1 MNQQVISFLIHWL
14 PTLIFLGMLGIAIL
28 FGLWRGMR
36 KSIIL
41 AIQAGVLFI
50 ILLIVYLS
58 IAGAASTDT
67 GLFDL
72 VSQIAGKGTIQKALG
87 VSESC
92 KSFKECFIEFIPKQ
106 MPENEGLALII
117 QDNGQYLATLA
128 EMAVRIVVALALGIV
143 YILGIFILYLVYLI
157 FYPQRR
163 YERNLER
170 DYYQNIKNKE
180 LQEKRR
186 KKKEEKKRRKEE
198 AKASII
204 KEEEQIEDPGINLDA
219 LDDEIHSDEE
229 IKVDNPEETNDEPI
243 DGDSLNDI
251 DLNEISIEDDEE
263 KEEIEKKEPPKPISF
278 DEEEKEEPHKPFVYK
293 KRRLFGAL
301 IGGVRALISGLIFL
315 SFVGGFFYIL
325 AGGPGD
331 DVTPVELDW
340 QDNTYNLAYGAYKD
354 IETYGSTGI
363 FKVLNAFKG
372 TDNAPLYLFAADL
385 VYQGGLKDEAQN
397 VNENVYLRKEISSY
411 TKFARDTFNLL
422 LSYGGEEIRDAILK
436 SKTEQVDIMDTIISV
451 MLKDGF
457 QRDFNVLI
465 DNFEETT
472 YFLNLSFSLI
482 SSFVNH
488 IDKLN
493 LEESMGTDAVSLIQ
507 LLFKK
512 GYLADQIPYEKYV
525 KDNNLTNELESYY
538 ISPSLVISKDNT
550 KTIMN
555 MLFGFLSVQHAK
567 EEDQV
572 KMVLN
577 IIENVMPYITDFS
590 FFKEENSDTVSMV
603 LARLYQFVQNT
614 YFKEAAEA
622 TLASYY
628 TSTTPVENPYKN
640 SKYANVK
647 WVSELKNLVHTLE
660 DIIVLYNHAYK
671 KDNSILDNIFNIFNT
686 SRVDY
691 QEDIKKYEDVK
702 NNVGNSFLLG
712 DILGSEYGTKL
723 IEGGFKQ
730 MLPNLELPEIHYAN
744 VMNTDGTVAEYGE
757 FYYLLCALQS
767 FGENQSNLNLISDL
781 QNGFTGDKDS
791 IFDLIDRLADSLF
804 MKDSSDNSVIDHVL
818 SSTLFTAVFSE
829 FLLSSDS
836 NESFSLYIDESL
848 LVVKDGNVTRIIQ
861 KDDLY
866 TFFEKIK
873 GLIGVLRNIADDSN
887 MNELVDSILCEDVYN
902 TLDSLI
908 IEGTLSKLLVD
919 HVSGDFVKLPKEL
932 RDGTGYI
939 SKDGNKSELKNLIGL
954 FQVASFQISK
964 LLDDSSEQLN
974 SIIDMLK
981 GITEEDYNKILESK
995 IVYYS
1000 LSNYLLTHNDGF
1012 LGDAD
1017 LIIPNITKDSLP
1029 DEIDIHEAIKKNEII
1044 DFLTKACKVL
1054 PKDMNSID
1062 LGSLVNSIV
1071 DDASITDNI
1080 ILSATITNMMVNV
1093 DSIHNSING
1102 VIIIPSNYE
1111 VEAEESKLDHYT
1123 KENIWYPEQKR
1134 LMRSIGALLADVT
1147 DSSSNRVTITDP
1159 NISDYIFDSF
1169 KNLNEDYEDS
1179 TKLTVAYESAIMQ
1192 ATISKRIDDLDFLSN
1207 EKKVCLKI
1215 DTIYKEEELSSL
1227 VDLIN
1232 LFNLDLKNT
1241 DVLSS
1246 AMNQET
1252 VLKLLNPY
1260 KDKYNVV
1267 HDYTNLHHQYE
1278 HKITGLILTEGI
1290 EDATTIPTD
1299 AYLAGELYITEGEA
1313 EALIECLS
1321 PSKLNLDLNNFQ
1333 FDGDSISVATLK
1345 KCMYQMD
1352 GDTFVLDTED
1362 NPTLISKILLQNFS
1376 DQLLSY
1382 DYLDVPIEDYDTTVQ
1397 RIKSTSAYY
1406 FLSSIESL
1414 DPNFN
1419 LSQTISDVVLPDATN
1434 DELMKPIRLSS
1445 IFRASISKNVVISVD
1460 SVNMEPIVSIDYA
1473 SKARNYDDTKDV
1485 TILTADETINT
1496 FKAIET
1502 INPSGTLSDINIS
1515 LDTIAA
1521 YDTSVKN
1528 TVLASNLISARISE
1542 TILARPAPLDYTTR
1556 TTIRGTYRAIENVE
1570 AINIHSS
1577 TSIPVYALLDVGQ
1590 IEDYLDAITPTY
1602 EISSIEVFG
1611 SEMVANGSTTTY
1623 TAQVNPIDTLGNKNV
1638 TWSIVSGNS
1647 LATIDASTGQLTATA
1662 TGTIIIRATSQD
1674 SNYSDVYDELE
1685 VQIV

>member
-14 PTLIFLGMLGIAIL
+14 PTLIFLGMLGIGIL

-58 IAGAASTDT
+58 IAGATSTDT

-72 VSQIAGKGTIQKALG
+72 VSQIAGKGTIQNALG

-92 KSFKECFIEFIPKQ
+92 QSFKECFIEFIPKQ

-128 EMAVRIVVALALGIV
+128 EMAVRIVVALVLSIV

-163 YERNLER
+163 YEKNLER
-170 DYYQNIKNKE
+170 DYYQNTKNRE

-186 KKKEEKKRRKEE
+186 KKKEEKKRKKEE
-198 AKASII
+198 AKASIVNN
-204 KEEEQIEDPGINLDA
+204 ETIEDPGMNLDA
-219 LDDEIHSDEE
+219 LNDEIHSDEE
-229 IKVDNPEETNDEPI
+229 INDEEI
-243 DGDSLNDI
+243 DKDALNDI
-251 DLNEISIEDDEE
+251 DFNEISLEDDEE
-263 KEEIEKKEPPKPISF
+263 KDKKDEEPEEPISS

-397 VNENVYLRKEISSY
+397 VNENVYFRKEISSY

-436 SKTEQVDIMDTIISV
+436 SKTEQVDMMDTIISV

-457 QRDFNVLI
+457 QKDFNLLI

-488 IDKLN
+488 MDKLN
-493 LEESMGTDAVSLIQ
+493 LEESMGTDTISLIQ

-525 KDNNLTNELESYY
+525 KDNNLQNELESYY
-538 ISPSLVISKDNT
+538 ISPDLVISKDNT

-572 KMVLN
+572 KMVLD
-577 IIENVMPYITDFS
+577 IIENIMPYITDFS
-590 FFKEENSDTVSMV
+590 FFQEENSDNVSMV

-614 YFKEAAEA
+614 YFKQAAEA

-628 TSTTPVENPYKN
+628 TSTTPVENPYKS

-647 WVSELKNLVHTLE
+647 WVSELKSLVHSLE
-660 DIIVLYNHAYK
+660 DILVLYNHAYK
-671 KDNSILDNIFNIFNT
+671 QDNSILDNIFNIFNT
-686 SRVDY
+686 NRVDY
-691 QEDIKKYEDVK
+691 QEDIKKYEDIK

-723 IEGGFKQ
+723 IETGLRE

-744 VMNTDGTVAEYGE
+744 VMNSDGTVKEYGE
-757 FYYLLCALQS
+757 FYHLLCALQS
-767 FGENQSNLNLISDL
+767 FGENQDNLNLISDL
-781 QNGFTGDKDS
+781 QNGFTADKDS

-804 MKDSSDNSVIDHVL
+804 MKDSNDKSVINHVL
-818 SSTLFTAVFSE
+818 SSTIFKAVFSE

-848 LVVKDGNVTRIIQ
+848 LVTLDGNVTRIIES
-861 KDDLY
+861 KDLY

-873 GLIGVLRNIADDSN
+873 GLIGVLRNISDDSN
-887 MNELVDSILCEDVYN
+887 MNELVDSILCEEVYN

-919 HVSGDFVKLPKEL
+919 HISGDFVKLPKEL

-954 FQVASFQISK
+954 FQVASFKISN

-1000 LSNYLLTHNDGF
+1000 LSNYLLTHKDGF

-1029 DEIDIHEAIKKNEII
+1029 DEIDIHEAIKKVEII
-1044 DFLTKACKVL
+1044 DFLTKACTIL
-1054 PKDMNSID
+1054 PEDMNSID
-1062 LGSLVNSIV
+1062 MGSLVNSIV
-1071 DDASITDNI
+1071 DDSSITDNI

-1093 DSIHNSING
+1093 DAIHNSIDG
-1102 VIIIPSNYE
+1102 IIIIPSSYK
-1111 VEAEESKLDHYT
+1111 VEAEKSKLDNYT
-1123 KENIWYPEQKR
+1123 KDNIWYPEQKR

-1179 TKLTVAYESAIMQ
+1179 TKLTVAYESQIMQ

-1207 EKKVCLKI
+1207 EKKVCLKN
-1215 DTIYKEEELSSL
+1215 DTIYKAEELSSL

-1241 DVLSS
+1241 NILSS

-1260 KDKYNVV
+1260 TDKYNVV

-1278 HKITGLILTEGI
+1278 NKITGLILTEGI
-1290 EDATTIPTD
+1290 EGATTIPQD
-1299 AYLAGELYITEGEA
+1299 AYVAGELYITEVEA

-1333 FDGDSISVATLK
+1333 FDGNSIRVSTLK
-1345 KCMYQMD
+1345 KCMYKRN
-1352 GDTFVLDTED
+1352 GDTFVFDTEG
-1362 NPTLISKILLQNFS
+1362 NPTLISKILLQKFS
-1376 DQLLSY
+1376 DQLVTY
-1382 DYLDVPIEDYDTTVQ
+1382 DYLDVPMQDYDTTVQ

-1419 LSQTISDVVLPDATN
+1419 LGQTIDDVVLPDPN
-1434 DELMKPIRLSS
+1434 DDELMKPIRLST
-1445 IFRASISKNVVISVD
+1445 IFRASVSKNVVITVD
-1460 SVNMEPIVSIDYA
+1460 SAKMDPIVSIDYA
-1473 SKARNYDDTKDV
+1473 TKTRNYNDTKDV

-1496 FKAIET
+1496 FKAIEK
-1502 INPSGTLSDINIS
+1502 INSTTTLSDINLS
-1515 LDTIAA
+1515 LETIRA
-1521 YDTSVKN
+1521 YDTTTRN
-1528 TVLASNLISARISE
+1528 TILASNLISARISE
-1542 TILARPAPLDYTTR
+1542 KILVQEAPKDYTTL
-1556 TTIRGTYRAIENVE
+1556 TTIRGTYRPIEIVE
-1570 AINIHSS
+1570 AINIQSS
-1577 TSIPVYALLDVGQ
+1577 TSIHDYKLLDAGQ
-1590 IEDYLDAITPTY
+1590 IEDYIDATTPTH
-1602 EISSIEVFG
+1602 EISSIEVLG
-1611 SEMVANGSTTTY
+1611 SDMVTAGSTTTY
-1623 TAQVNPIDTLGNKNV
+1623 TVKVNPIDTLGNKNV

-1647 LATIDASTGQLTATA
+1647 LATIDASTGQLTANA
-1662 TGTIIIRATSQD
+1662 TGTIIIRATSKD
-1674 SNYSDVYDELE
+1674 SNYSDVYGELE

>member
-14 PTLIFLGMLGIAIL
+14 PTLIFLGMLGIGIL

-72 VSQIAGKGTIQKALG
+72 VSQIAGKGTIQNALG

-92 KSFKECFIEFIPKQ
+92 QSFKECFIEFIPKQ

-128 EMAVRIVVALALGIV
+128 EMAVRIVVASVLGIV

-163 YERNLER
+163 YEKNLER

-186 KKKEEKKRRKEE
+186 KKKEEKKRKKEE
-198 AKASII
+198 AKASIVNN
-204 KEEEQIEDPGINLDA
+204 ETIEDPGMNLDA
-219 LDDEIHSDEE
+219 LNDEIHSDEE
-229 IKVDNPEETNDEPI
+229 INDEEI
-243 DGDSLNDI
+243 DKDALNDI
-251 DLNEISIEDDEE
+251 DFNEISLEDDEE
-263 KEEIEKKEPPKPISF
+263 KEKKEEEPEEPISS

-397 VNENVYLRKEISSY
+397 VNENIYFRKEISSY

-436 SKTEQVDIMDTIISV
+436 SKTEQVDMMDTIISV

-457 QRDFNVLI
+457 QNDFNLLI

-488 IDKLN
+488 MDKLN
-493 LEESMGTDAVSLIQ
+493 LEESMGTDTISLIQ

-525 KDNNLTNELESYY
+525 KDNNLQNELESYY
-538 ISPSLVISKDNT
+538 ISPDLVISKDNT

-572 KMVLN
+572 KMVLDT
-577 IIENVMPYITDFS
+577 IENIMPYITDFS
-590 FFKEENSDTVSMV
+590 FFQEENSDNVSMV

-614 YFKEAAEA
+614 YFKQAAEA

-628 TSTTPVENPYKN
+628 TSTTPVENPYKS

-647 WVSELKNLVHTLE
+647 WVSELKSLVNSLE
-660 DIIVLYNHAYK
+660 DILVLYNHAYK
-671 KDNSILDNIFNIFNT
+671 QDNSILDNIFNIFNT

-691 QEDIKKYEDVK
+691 QEDIMKYEDIK

-723 IEGGFKQ
+723 IEAGFKE
-730 MLPNLELPEIHYAN
+730 MLPNLELPKIHYAN
-744 VMNTDGTVAEYGE
+744 VMNSDGTVKEYGE
-757 FYYLLCALQS
+757 FYHLLCALQS
-767 FGENQSNLNLISDL
+767 FGENQDNLILISDL
-781 QNGFTGDKDS
+781 QNGFTADKDS
-791 IFDLIDRLADSLF
+791 IFDLIDRLTDSLF
-804 MKDSSDNSVIDHVL
+804 MKDSNDKSVINHVL
-818 SSTLFTAVFSE
+818 SSTIFKAVFSE
-829 FLLSSDS
+829 FLLSSNS

-848 LVVKDGNVTRIIQ
+848 LVTLDGNVTRIIES
-861 KDDLY
+861 KDLY

-873 GLIGVLRNIADDSN
+873 GLIGVLRNISDDSN
-887 MNELVDSILCEDVYN
+887 MNELVDSILCEEVYN

-919 HVSGDFVKLPKEL
+919 HISGDFVKLPKEL

-954 FQVASFQISK
+954 FQVASFKISN

-981 GITEEDYNKILESK
+981 GITKEDYKKILESK

-1000 LSNYLLTHNDGF
+1000 LSNYLLTHKDGF

-1017 LIIPNITKDSLP
+1017 LIIPNITKDNLP
-1029 DEIDIHEAIKKNEII
+1029 DEIDIQEAIKKVEII
-1044 DFLTKACKVL
+1044 DFLTKACTIL
-1054 PKDMNSID
+1054 PEDMNSID
-1062 LGSLVNSIV
+1062 MGSLVNSIV
-1071 DDASITDNI
+1071 DDSSITDNI

-1093 DSIHNSING
+1093 DAIHNSIDG
-1102 VIIIPSNYE
+1102 IIIIPSSYKA
-1111 VEAEESKLDHYT
+1111 EAEKSKLDNYT
-1123 KENIWYPEQKR
+1123 KDNIWYSEQKR
-1134 LMRSIGALLADVT
+1134 LMRSIGALLADVK

-1179 TKLTVAYESAIMQ
+1179 TKLIVAYESQIMQ

-1207 EKKVCLKI
+1207 EKKACLKN

-1232 LFNLDLKNT
+1232 LFDLDLKNT
-1241 DVLSS
+1241 NILSS

-1260 KDKYNVV
+1260 RDKYNVV

-1278 HKITGLILTEGI
+1278 NKITGLILTEGI
-1290 EDATTIPTD
+1290 EDATTIPQD
-1299 AYLAGELYITEGEA
+1299 AYVAGELYITEVEA

-1333 FDGDSISVATLK
+1333 FDGNSISVSTLK
-1345 KCMYQMD
+1345 KCMYKRN
-1352 GDTFVLDTED
+1352 GDTFVLDTEG
-1362 NPTLISKILLQNFS
+1362 NPTLISKILLQKFS
-1376 DQLLSY
+1376 DQLVTY
-1382 DYLDVPIEDYDTTVQ
+1382 DYLDVPIQDYDTTVQ

-1419 LSQTISDVVLPDATN
+1419 LGQTIDDVVLPDPNN
-1434 DELMKPIRLSS
+1434 DELMKPIRLST
-1445 IFRASISKNVVISVD
+1445 IFRASVSKNVVITVD
-1460 SVNMEPIVSIDYA
+1460 SAIMDPIVSIDYA
-1473 SKARNYDDTKDV
+1473 TKTRNYNDTKDV
-1485 TILTADETINT
+1485 TILTADETIHT
-1496 FKAIET
+1496 FKAIEK
-1502 INPSGTLSDINIS
+1502 INSTTTLSDINLS
-1515 LDTIAA
+1515 LETIRA
-1521 YDTSVKN
+1521 YDTPTRN
-1528 TVLASNLISARISE
+1528 TILASNLISARISE
-1542 TILARPAPLDYTTR
+1542 KILAQEAPKDYTTL
-1556 TTIRGTYRAIENVE
+1556 TTIRGTYRPIENVE
-1570 AINIHSS
+1570 AINIQSS
-1577 TSIPVYALLDVGQ
+1577 TSIYDYKLLDAGQ
-1590 IEDYLDAITPTY
+1590 IEDYIDATTPTH
-1602 EISSIEVFG
+1602 EISSIEVLG
-1611 SEMVANGSTTTY
+1611 SDMVNAGSTTTY
-1623 TAQVNPIDTLGNKNV
+1623 TVKVNPIDTLGNKNV

-1647 LATIDASTGQLTATA
+1647 LATIDASTGQLTANA
-1662 TGTIIIRATSQD
+1662 TGTIIIRATSKD
-1674 SNYSDVYDELE
+1674 SNYSTVYGELE

>member
-14 PTLIFLGMLGIAIL
+14 PTLIFLGMLGIGIL

-72 VSQIAGKGTIQKALG
+72 VSQIAGKGTIQNALG

-92 KSFKECFIEFIPKQ
+92 QSFKECFIEFIPKQ

-128 EMAVRIVVALALGIV
+128 EMAVRIVVASVLGIV

-163 YERNLER
+163 YEKNLEK
-170 DYYQNIKNKE
+170 DYYQNTKNKE

-186 KKKEEKKRRKEE
+186 KKKEEKKRKKEE
-198 AKASII
+198 AKASIVNN
-204 KEEEQIEDPGINLDA
+204 ETIEDPGINLDA
-219 LDDEIHSDEE
+219 LNDEIHSDEE
-229 IKVDNPEETNDEPI
+229 INDEEI
-243 DGDSLNDI
+243 DKDALNDI
-251 DLNEISIEDDEE
+251 DFNEISLEDDEE
-263 KEEIEKKEPPKPISF
+263 KEKKEEEPEEPISS

-397 VNENVYLRKEISSY
+397 VNENVYFRKEISSY

-436 SKTEQVDIMDTIISV
+436 SKTEQVDMMDTIISV

-457 QRDFNVLI
+457 QRDFNLLI

-488 IDKLN
+488 MDKLN
-493 LEESMGTDAVSLIQ
+493 LEESMGTDTISLIQ

-525 KDNNLTNELESYY
+525 KDNNLQNELESYY
-538 ISPSLVISKDNT
+538 ISPDLVISKDNT

-572 KMVLN
+572 KMVLD
-577 IIENVMPYITDFS
+577 IIENIMPYITDFS
-590 FFKEENSDTVSMV
+590 FFQEENSDNVSMV

-614 YFKEAAEA
+614 YFKQAAEA

-628 TSTTPVENPYKN
+628 TSTTPVENPYKS

-647 WVSELKNLVHTLE
+647 WVSELKSLVNSLE
-660 DIIVLYNHAYK
+660 DILVLYNHAYK
-671 KDNSILDNIFNIFNT
+671 QDNSILDNIFNIFNT
-686 SRVDY
+686 NRVDY
-691 QEDIKKYEDVK
+691 QEDIIKYEDIK

-723 IEGGFKQ
+723 IETGFRE
-730 MLPNLELPEIHYAN
+730 MLPNLELPKIHYAN
-744 VMNTDGTVAEYGE
+744 VMNSDGTVKEYGE
-757 FYYLLCALQS
+757 FYHLLCALQS
-767 FGENQSNLNLISDL
+767 FGENQDNLNLIRDL
-781 QNGFTGDKDS
+781 QNGFTADKDS

-804 MKDSSDNSVIDHVL
+804 MKDSNDKSVINHVL
-818 SSTLFTAVFSE
+818 SSTIFTAVFSE
-829 FLLSSDS
+829 FLLSSNS

-848 LVVKDGNVTRIIQ
+848 LVTLDGNVTRIIES
-861 KDDLY
+861 KDLY

-873 GLIGVLRNIADDSN
+873 GLISVLRNISDDSN
-887 MNELVDSILCEDVYN
+887 MNELVDSILCEEVYN

-919 HVSGDFVKLPKEL
+919 HISGDFVKLPKEL

-954 FQVASFQISK
+954 FQVASFKISN

-981 GITEEDYNKILESK
+981 GITKEDYNKILESK

-1000 LSNYLLTHNDGF
+1000 LSNYLLTHKDGF

-1017 LIIPNITKDSLP
+1017 LIIPNITKDNLP
-1029 DEIDIHEAIKKNEII
+1029 DEIDIHEAIKKVEII
-1044 DFLTKACKVL
+1044 DFLTKACTIL
-1054 PKDMNSID
+1054 PEDMNSID
-1062 LGSLVNSIV
+1062 MGSLVNSIV
-1071 DDASITDNI
+1071 DDSSITDNI

-1093 DSIHNSING
+1093 DAIHNSIDG
-1102 VIIIPSNYE
+1102 IIIIPSSYKA
-1111 VEAEESKLDHYT
+1111 EAEKSKLDNYT
-1123 KENIWYPEQKR
+1123 KDNIWYPEQKR
-1134 LMRSIGALLADVT
+1134 LMRSIGALLADVK

-1179 TKLTVAYESAIMQ
+1179 TKLTAAYESQIMQ

-1207 EKKVCLKI
+1207 EKKVCLKN

-1232 LFNLDLKNT
+1232 LFDLDLKNT
-1241 DVLSS
+1241 NILSS

-1260 KDKYNVV
+1260 RDKYNVI

-1278 HKITGLILTEGI
+1278 NKITGLILTEGI
-1290 EDATTIPTD
+1290 EDATTIPQD
-1299 AYLAGELYITEGEA
+1299 AYVAGELYITEVEA

-1321 PSKLNLDLNNFQ
+1321 PSKLNLNLNNFQ
-1333 FDGDSISVATLK
+1333 FDGNSIRVSTLK
-1345 KCMYQMD
+1345 KCMYKRN
-1352 GDTFVLDTED
+1352 GDSFVLDEED
-1362 NPTLISKILLQNFS
+1362 NPTLISKILLQKFS
-1376 DQLLSY
+1376 DQLVTY
-1382 DYLDVPIEDYDTTVQ
+1382 DYLDVPMQDYDTTVQ
-1397 RIKSTSAYY
+1397 RINSTSAYY

-1419 LSQTISDVVLPDATN
+1419 LGQTINDVVLPDPNN
-1434 DELMKPIRLSS
+1434 DELMKPIRLST
-1445 IFRASISKNVVISVD
+1445 IFRASVSKNVVITVD
-1460 SVNMEPIVSIDYA
+1460 SAKMDPVVSIDYA
-1473 SKARNYDDTKDV
+1473 TKTRNYNDTKDV

-1496 FKAIET
+1496 FKAIEK
-1502 INPSGTLSDINIS
+1502 INSTTLSDINLS
-1515 LDTIAA
+1515 LETIRA
-1521 YDTSVKN
+1521 YDTTTRN
-1528 TVLASNLISARISE
+1528 IVLASNLISARISE
-1542 TILARPAPLDYTTR
+1542 KILAQEAPKDYTTL
-1556 TTIRGTYRAIENVE
+1556 TTIRGTYRPIENVE
-1570 AINIHSS
+1570 AINIQSS
-1577 TSIPVYALLDVGQ
+1577 TSIPNYKLLDAGQ
-1590 IEDYLDAITPTY
+1590 IEDYIDATTPTH
-1602 EISSIEVFG
+1602 EISSIEVLG
-1611 SEMVANGSTTTY
+1611 ADMVTAGSTKTY
-1623 TAQVNPIDTLGNKNV
+1623 TVKVNPIDTLGNKNV

-1647 LATIDASTGQLTATA
+1647 LATIDASTGQLTANA
-1662 TGTIIIRATSQD
+1662 TGTIIIRATSKD
-1674 SNYSDVYDELE
+1674 SNYSDVYGELE
-1685 VQIV
+1685 IQIV

>member
-67 GLFDL
+67 GLFNL

-92 KSFKECFIEFIPKQ
+92 QSFKECFIEFIPKQ

-219 LDDEIHSDEE
+219 LNDEIHSDEE
-229 IKVDNPEETNDEPI
+229 INADNPEEIKDEPI
-243 DGDSLNDI
+243 DGDALNDI
-251 DLNEISIEDDEE
+251 DLNEISLEDDEE

-457 QRDFNVLI
+457 QRDFNLLI

-538 ISPSLVISKDNT
+538 ISPNLVISKDNT

-572 KMVLN
+572 KMVLD

-590 FFKEENSDTVSMV
+590 FFQEENSDNVSMV

-647 WVSELKNLVHTLE
+647 WVSEIKSLVHTLE

-818 SSTLFTAVFSE
+818 SSTLFTAIFSE
-829 FLLSSDS
+829 FLLSSNS

-861 KDDLY
+861 KDDLK

-981 GITEEDYNKILESK
+981 GVTEEDYNKILESK

-1000 LSNYLLTHNDGF
+1000 LSNYLLTHKDGF

-1044 DFLTKACKVL
+1044 DFLTKACKIL

-1062 LGSLVNSIV
+1062 MGTLVNSIV
-1071 DDASITDNI
+1071 DDASITDNV

-1093 DSIHNSING
+1093 DSIHNSIDG

-1111 VEAEESKLDHYT
+1111 TEAEQSKLDNFT
-1123 KENIWYPEQKR
+1123 KDNIWYPEQKR

-1179 TKLTVAYESAIMQ
+1179 TKLNVAYESAIMQ
-1192 ATISKRIDDLDFLSN
+1192 ATISKRIDDLDFLSD
-1207 EKKVCLKI
+1207 EKKVCLKK

-1290 EDATTIPTD
+1290 EDATTIPQD

-1352 GDTFVLDTED
+1352 GDAFVLDTDD

-1382 DYLDVPIEDYDTTVQ
+1382 DYLDVPLKDYDTTVQ

-1460 SVNMEPIVSIDYA
+1460 SVDMPPIVSIDYA
-1473 SKARNYDDTKDV
+1473 DKARNYDDTKDV

-1521 YDTSVKN
+1521 YDSSVKN
-1528 TVLASNLISARISE
+1528 TVLASNLISARISD
-1542 TILARPAPLDYTTR
+1542 TILARPAPYDYTTR
-1556 TTIRGTYRAIENVE
+1556 TTIRGTWKPIENVE

-1577 TSIPVYALLDVGQ
+1577 TSIPVYALLDVDQ
-1590 IEDYLDAITPTY
+1590 IENYLDAITPTY

-1623 TAQVNPIDTLGNKNV
+1623 TVQVNPIDTLGNKNV

-1647 LATIDASTGQLTATA
+1647 LATIDASTGQLTANA

-1674 SNYSDVYDELE
+1674 SNYSDVYGELE

>member
-67 GLFDL
+67 GLFNL

-92 KSFKECFIEFIPKQ
+92 QSFKECFIEFIPKQ

-204 KEEEQIEDPGINLDA
+204 KEEENIEDPGINLDA
-219 LDDEIHSDEE
+219 LNDEIHSDEE
-229 IKVDNPEETNDEPI
+229 IKDDNPEEIKDEPI
-243 DGDSLNDI
+243 DGDALNDI
-251 DLNEISIEDDEE
+251 DLNEISLEEDEE

-457 QRDFNVLI
+457 QRDFNLLI

-538 ISPSLVISKDNT
+538 ISPNLVISKDNT

-572 KMVLN
+572 KMVLD

-590 FFKEENSDTVSMV
+590 FFQEENSDNVSMV

-647 WVSELKNLVHTLE
+647 WVSEIKSLVHTLE

-691 QEDIKKYEDVK
+691 KEDIKKYEDVK

-791 IFDLIDRLADSLF
+791 IFDLIERLADSLF
-804 MKDSSDNSVIDHVL
+804 MKDSTDNSVIDHVL
-818 SSTLFTAVFSE
+818 SSTLFTAIFSE
-829 FLLSSDS
+829 FLLSSNS

-848 LVVKDGNVTRIIQ
+848 LVVKDGSVTRIIQ
-861 KDDLY
+861 KDDLK

-1000 LSNYLLTHNDGF
+1000 LSNYLLTHKDGF

-1062 LGSLVNSIV
+1062 MGTLVNSIV
-1071 DDASITDNI
+1071 DDASITDNV

-1093 DSIHNSING
+1093 DSIHNSIDG

-1111 VEAEESKLDHYT
+1111 TEAEQSKLDNFT
-1123 KENIWYPEQKR
+1123 KDNIWYPEQKR

-1192 ATISKRIDDLDFLSN
+1192 ATISKRIDDLDFLSD
-1207 EKKVCLKI
+1207 EKKVCLKK

-1241 DVLSS
+1241 DVLSN

-1290 EDATTIPTD
+1290 EDATTIPQD

-1352 GDTFVLDTED
+1352 GDAFVLDTDD

-1382 DYLDVPIEDYDTTVQ
+1382 DYLDVPLKDYDTTVQ

-1460 SVNMEPIVSIDYA
+1460 SVDMPPIVSIDYA
-1473 SKARNYDDTKDV
+1473 DKARNYDDTKDV

-1521 YDTSVKN
+1521 YDSSVKN
-1528 TVLASNLISARISE
+1528 IVLASNLISARISD
-1542 TILARPAPLDYTTR
+1542 TILARPAPYDYTTR
-1556 TTIRGTYRAIENVE
+1556 TTIRGTWKPIENVE

-1577 TSIPVYALLDVGQ
+1577 TSIPVYALLDVDQ
-1590 IEDYLDAITPTY
+1590 IENYLDAITPTY

-1611 SEMVANGSTTTY
+1611 SDMVTAGTTTTY
-1623 TAQVNPIDTLGNKNV
+1623 TAKVNPIDTLGNKNV

-1674 SNYSDVYDELE
+1674 SNYSDVYGEKE

>member
-67 GLFDL
+67 GLFNL

-92 KSFKECFIEFIPKQ
+92 QSFKECFIEFIPKQ

-219 LDDEIHSDEE
+219 LNDEIHSDEE
-229 IKVDNPEETNDEPI
+229 INADNPEEIKDEPI
-243 DGDSLNDI
+243 DGDALNDI
-251 DLNEISIEDDEE
+251 DLNEISLEEDEE

-457 QRDFNVLI
+457 QRDFNLLI

-538 ISPSLVISKDNT
+538 ISPNLVISKDNT

-572 KMVLN
+572 KMVLD

-590 FFKEENSDTVSMV
+590 FFQEENSDNVSMV

-647 WVSELKNLVHTLE
+647 WVSEIKSLVHTLE

-723 IEGGFKQ
+723 IQGGFKQ

-818 SSTLFTAVFSE
+818 SSTLFTAIFSE
-829 FLLSSDS
+829 FLLSSNS

-861 KDDLY
+861 KDDLK

-1044 DFLTKACKVL
+1044 DFLTKACKIL

-1062 LGSLVNSIV
+1062 MGTLVNSIV
-1071 DDASITDNI
+1071 DDASITDNV

-1093 DSIHNSING
+1093 DSIHNSIDG

-1111 VEAEESKLDHYT
+1111 TEAEQSKLDNFT
-1123 KENIWYPEQKR
+1123 KDNIWYPEQKR

-1179 TKLTVAYESAIMQ
+1179 TKLNVAYESAIMQ
-1192 ATISKRIDDLDFLSN
+1192 ATISKRIDDLDFLSD
-1207 EKKVCLKI
+1207 EKKVCLKK

-1290 EDATTIPTD
+1290 EDATTIPQD

-1352 GDTFVLDTED
+1352 GDAFVLDTDD

-1382 DYLDVPIEDYDTTVQ
+1382 DYLDVPLKDYDTTVQ

-1460 SVNMEPIVSIDYA
+1460 SVDMPPIVSIDYA
-1473 SKARNYDDTKDV
+1473 DKARNYDDTKDV

-1521 YDTSVKN
+1521 YDSSVKN
-1528 TVLASNLISARISE
+1528 TVLASNLISARISD
-1542 TILARPAPLDYTTR
+1542 TILARPAPYDYTTR
-1556 TTIRGTYRAIENVE
+1556 TTIRGTWKPIENVE

-1577 TSIPVYALLDVGQ
+1577 TSIPVYALLDVDQ
-1590 IEDYLDAITPTY
+1590 IENYLDAITPTY

-1623 TAQVNPIDTLGNKNV
+1623 TVQVNPIDTLGNKNV

-1647 LATIDASTGQLTATA
+1647 LATIDASTGQLTANA

-1674 SNYSDVYDELE
+1674 SNYSDVYGELE

>member
-14 PTLIFLGMLGIAIL
+14 PTLIFLGMLGIGIL

-72 VSQIAGKGTIQKALG
+72 VSQIAGKGTIQNALG

-92 KSFKECFIEFIPKQ
+92 QSFKECFIEFIPKQ

-128 EMAVRIVVALALGIV
+128 EMAVRIVVASVLGIV

-163 YERNLER
+163 YVKNLEK

-186 KKKEEKKRRKEE
+186 KKKEEKKRKKEE
-198 AKASII
+198 AKASIVNN
-204 KEEEQIEDPGINLDA
+204 ETIEDPGMNLDA
-219 LDDEIHSDEE
+219 LNDEIHSDEE
-229 IKVDNPEETNDEPI
+229 INDEEI
-243 DGDSLNDI
+243 DKDALNDI
-251 DLNEISIEDDEE
+251 DFNEISLEDDEE
-263 KEEIEKKEPPKPISF
+263 KEKKEEEPEEPISS

-397 VNENVYLRKEISSY
+397 VNENIYFRKEISSY

-436 SKTEQVDIMDTIISV
+436 SKTEQVDMMDTIISV

-457 QRDFNVLI
+457 QKDFNLLI

-488 IDKLN
+488 MDKLN
-493 LEESMGTDAVSLIQ
+493 LEESMGTDTISLIQ

-525 KDNNLTNELESYY
+525 KDNNLQNELESYY
-538 ISPSLVISKDNT
+538 ISPDLVISKDNT

-572 KMVLN
+572 KMVLDT
-577 IIENVMPYITDFS
+577 IENIMPYITDFS
-590 FFKEENSDTVSMV
+590 FFQEENSDNVSMV

-614 YFKEAAEA
+614 YFKQAAEA

-628 TSTTPVENPYKN
+628 TSTTPVENPYKS

-647 WVSELKNLVHTLE
+647 WVSELKSLVNSLE
-660 DIIVLYNHAYK
+660 DILVLYNHAYK
-671 KDNSILDNIFNIFNT
+671 QDNSILDNIFNIFNT
-686 SRVDY
+686 NRVDY
-691 QEDIKKYEDVK
+691 QEDIKKYEDIK

-723 IEGGFKQ
+723 IEAGFRE
-730 MLPNLELPEIHYAN
+730 MLPNLELPKIHYAN
-744 VMNTDGTVAEYGE
+744 VMNSDGTVKEYGE
-757 FYYLLCALQS
+757 FYHLLCALQS
-767 FGENQSNLNLISDL
+767 FGENQDNLNLIRDL
-781 QNGFTGDKDS
+781 QNGFTADKDS

-804 MKDSSDNSVIDHVL
+804 MKDSNDKSVINHVL
-818 SSTLFTAVFSE
+818 SSTIFTAVFSE
-829 FLLSSDS
+829 FLLSSNS

-848 LVVKDGNVTRIIQ
+848 LVTLDGNVTRIIES
-861 KDDLY
+861 KDLY

-873 GLIGVLRNIADDSN
+873 GLIGVLRNISDDSN
-887 MNELVDSILCEDVYN
+887 MNELVDSILCEEVYN

-919 HVSGDFVKLPKEL
+919 HISGDFVKLPKEL

-954 FQVASFQISK
+954 FQVASFKISN

-981 GITEEDYNKILESK
+981 GITKEDYNKILESK

-1000 LSNYLLTHNDGF
+1000 LSNYLLTHKDGF

-1017 LIIPNITKDSLP
+1017 LIIPSITKDNLP
-1029 DEIDIHEAIKKNEII
+1029 DEIDIHEAIKKVEII
-1044 DFLTKACKVL
+1044 DFLTKACTIL
-1054 PKDMNSID
+1054 PEDMNSID
-1062 LGSLVNSIV
+1062 MGSLVNSIV
-1071 DDASITDNI
+1071 DDSSITDNI

-1093 DSIHNSING
+1093 DAIHSSIDGI
-1102 VIIIPSNYE
+1102 IIIPSSY
-1111 VEAEESKLDHYT
+1111 VAEAEKSKLDNYT
-1123 KENIWYPEQKR
+1123 KDNIWYPEQKR
-1134 LMRSIGALLADVT
+1134 LMRSIGALLADVK

-1179 TKLTVAYESAIMQ
+1179 TKLTVAYESQIMQ

-1207 EKKVCLKI
+1207 EKKACLKNE
-1215 DTIYKEEELSSL
+1215 TIYKEEELSSL

-1232 LFNLDLKNT
+1232 LFDLDLKNT
-1241 DVLSS
+1241 NILSS

-1260 KDKYNVV
+1260 RDKYNVV

-1278 HKITGLILTEGI
+1278 NKITGLILTEGI
-1290 EDATTIPTD
+1290 EDATTIPQD
-1299 AYLAGELYITEGEA
+1299 AYVAGELYITEVEA

-1333 FDGDSISVATLK
+1333 FDGNSIRVSTLK
-1345 KCMYQMD
+1345 KCMYKRN
-1352 GDTFVLDTED
+1352 GDTFVFDTEG
-1362 NPTLISKILLQNFS
+1362 NPTLISKILLQKFS
-1376 DQLLSY
+1376 DQLVTY
-1382 DYLDVPIEDYDTTVQ
+1382 DYLDVPIQDYDTTVQ

-1419 LSQTISDVVLPDATN
+1419 LGQTIDDVVLPDPNN
-1434 DELMKPIRLSS
+1434 DELMKPIRLST
-1445 IFRASISKNVVISVD
+1445 IFRASVSKKVVITVD
-1460 SVNMEPIVSIDYA
+1460 SVEMPPIVSIDYA
-1473 SKARNYDDTKDV
+1473 TKTRNYNDTKDV

-1496 FKAIET
+1496 FKAIEK
-1502 INPSGTLSDINIS
+1502 INSTTTLSDINLS
-1515 LDTIAA
+1515 LETIRA
-1521 YDTSVKN
+1521 YDTTTRN
-1528 TVLASNLISARISE
+1528 IVLASNLISARISE
-1542 TILARPAPLDYTTR
+1542 KIIEQEAPKDYTTL
-1556 TTIRGTYRAIENVE
+1556 TTIRGTYRPIENVE
-1570 AINIHSS
+1570 AINIQSS
-1577 TSIPVYALLDVGQ
+1577 TSIPDYKLLDAGQ
-1590 IEDYLDAITPTY
+1590 IEDYIDATTPTH
-1602 EISSIEVFG
+1602 EISSIEVLG
-1611 SEMVANGSTTTY
+1611 SDMVTAGSTTTY
-1623 TAQVNPIDTLGNKNV
+1623 TVKVNPIDTLGDKNV

-1662 TGTIIIRATSQD
+1662 TGTIIIRATSKD
-1674 SNYSDVYDELE
+1674 SNYSDVYGELE
-1685 VQIV
+1685 IQIV

>member
-1 MNQQVISFLIHWL
+1 MNQQLISFLIHWL

-67 GLFDL
+67 GLFNL
-72 VSQIAGKGTIQKALG
+72 VSQFAGKGTIQRALG

-92 KSFKECFIEFIPKQ
+92 QSFKECFIEFIPKQ
-106 MPENEGLALII
+106 MPENEGLALIV

-128 EMAVRIVVALALGIV
+128 EMAVRIVVALALGII
-143 YILGIFILYLVYLI
+143 YILGVFVLYLVYLI

-163 YERNLER
+163 YERHLER

-180 LQEKRR
+180 LQEKRA
-186 KKKEEKKRRKEE
+186 KKKEEKKRKKEE

-204 KEEEQIEDPGINLDA
+204 KEEEKLEDPGMNLDA
-219 LDDEIHSDEE
+219 LNDEIHSDEE
-229 IKVDNPEETNDEPI
+229 IQIDNLEGINDEPL
-243 DGDSLNDI
+243 DGDALNDI

-263 KEEIEKKEPPKPISF
+263 KEEVEKKEPPKPISF

-436 SKTEQVDIMDTIISV
+436 SKTEQVDMMDTIISV

-457 QRDFNVLI
+457 QRDFNLLI

-493 LEESMGTDAVSLIQ
+493 LEESMGTDALSLIQ

-525 KDNNLTNELESYY
+525 KDNNLQNELESYY
-538 ISPSLVISKDNT
+538 ISPNLVISKDNT
-550 KTIMN
+550 KTIVN

-572 KMVLN
+572 KMVLD

-590 FFKEENSDTVSMV
+590 FFQEENSDNVSMV

-614 YFKEAAEA
+614 YFKQAAEA

-628 TSTTPVENPYKN
+628 TSTTPVENPYKS

-647 WVSELKNLVHTLE
+647 WVSEIKSLVNSLE
-660 DIIVLYNHAYK
+660 DIVVLYNHAYK

-691 QEDIKKYEDVK
+691 QEDIRRYEDIK

-712 DILGSEYGTKL
+712 DILGGEYGTKL
-723 IEGGFKQ
+723 IQGGFKQ

-744 VMNTDGTVAEYGE
+744 VMNSDGTVKEYGE

-767 FGENQSNLNLISDL
+767 FGENQSNLDLISDL
-781 QNGFTGDKDS
+781 QNGFEGDKDS
-791 IFDLIDRLADSLF
+791 IFDLIDRLAGSLF
-804 MKDSSDNSVIDHVL
+804 MKDSTNNSVIDHVL

-829 FLLSSDS
+829 FLLSSNS
-836 NESFSLYIDESL
+836 NENFSIYIDESI

-861 KDDLY
+861 SDDLY
-866 TFFEKIK
+866 TFFEKIR
-873 GLIGVLRNIADDSN
+873 GLISVLRNIVDDSN
-887 MNELVDSILCEDVYN
+887 TNELVETLLCEEVYN

-919 HVSGDFVKLPKEL
+919 HVSGDFVKMPKEL

-939 SKDGNKSELKNLIGL
+939 SRDGNKSELKNLIGL
-954 FQVASFQISK
+954 FQVASFKISK
-964 LLDDSSEQLN
+964 LLDELDQLN

-1000 LSNYLLTHNDGF
+1000 LSNYLLTHKDGF

-1029 DEIDIHEAIKKNEII
+1029 EEIDIQEAIKKSEII
-1044 DFLTKACKVL
+1044 DFLTKACTIL
-1054 PKDMNSID
+1054 PNDMNSID
-1062 LGSLVNSIV
+1062 MGSLVNSIV
-1071 DDASITDNI
+1071 DDASITDNV

-1093 DSIHNSING
+1093 DTIHNSIDG
-1102 VIIIPSNYE
+1102 IIIIPSNYE
-1111 VEAEESKLDHYT
+1111 TEAERSKLDNFT
-1123 KENIWYPEQKR
+1123 KDNIWYPEQKR

-1179 TKLTVAYESAIMQ
+1179 TKLNVAYESAIMQ

-1207 EKKVCLKI
+1207 EKKVCLKN
-1215 DTIYKEEELSSL
+1215 DTIYKEEELESL

-1232 LFNLDLKNT
+1232 LFSLDLKNT

-1278 HKITGLILTEGI
+1278 NKITGLILTEGI
-1290 EDATTIPTD
+1290 EDATTIPLD
-1299 AYLAGELYITEGEA
+1299 AYVSGELYITELEA

-1321 PSKLNLDLNNFQ
+1321 PSKLNLDLNSFQ
-1333 FDGDSISVATLK
+1333 FDGDSISVATLR
-1345 KCMYQMD
+1345 KCMYQMN
-1352 GDTFVLDTED
+1352 GDDFVLDTDD

-1382 DYLDVPIEDYDTTVQ
+1382 DYLDVPIQDYDTTVQ

-1419 LSQTISDVVLPDATN
+1419 LSQTISDVVLPDATD

-1460 SVNMEPIVSIDYA
+1460 SVDMAPIVSIDYA
-1473 SKARNYDDTKDV
+1473 SMARNYNDTKDV
-1485 TILTADETINT
+1485 TILSSDETINT

-1515 LDTIAA
+1515 LEAIAA
-1521 YDTSVKN
+1521 YDISIKN

-1542 TILARPAPLDYTTR
+1542 TILARPAPLDYTTC
-1556 TTIRGTYRAIENVE
+1556 TTIRGTYRPIENVE

-1577 TSIPVYALLDVGQ
+1577 TSIPVYPLLDVGQ
-1590 IEDYLDAITPTY
+1590 IEDYLDAITPTH
-1602 EISSIEVFG
+1602 EISSIEVLG
-1611 SEMVANGSTTTY
+1611 ANMVTAGSTTPY
-1623 TAQVNPIDTLGNKNV
+1623 TVKVNPIDTLGNKNV

-1647 LATIDASTGQLTATA
+1647 LATIDASTGQLTANA
-1662 TGTIIIRATSQD
+1662 TGTIIIRATPQD
-1674 SNYSDVYDELE
+1674 SNYSDVYGELE